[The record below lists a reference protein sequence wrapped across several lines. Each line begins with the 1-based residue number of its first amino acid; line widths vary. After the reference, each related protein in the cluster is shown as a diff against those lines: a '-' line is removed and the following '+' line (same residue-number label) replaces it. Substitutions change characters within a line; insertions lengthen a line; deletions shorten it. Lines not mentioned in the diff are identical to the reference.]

1 MLKHVFSSLPKVGGK
16 EVFGWL
22 SGDSDVNSLE
32 RLLFDTERDHFLSVG
47 AKYSPFSAT
56 LQVSYLLN
64 S

>member
-22 SGDSDVNSLE
+22 SGDSDVNSSLI
-32 RLLFDTERDHFLSVG
+32 FDTERDHFLSVG
-47 AKYSPFSAT
+47 AKYSPFPAT
-56 LQVSYLLN
+56 LQASYLLN